1 MKKIFFW
8 LNCSRAFALPLTVMS
23 WLVVFLFALKSGG
36 NILNGVIALAGISF
50 AHLAGNMADDYID
63 YGVLSKDEKFMA
75 STVETK
81 CCFLRDGT
89 ITLNDLKKMIA
100 VCSLIAIIT
109 GIILFFRSGI
119 GVIWLMAAGGIL
131 TLTYAKF
138 SLIGMSEVIIGLL
151 FGPLMFEG
159 VWYVMKKSFSAEVFV
174 LSIAV
179 VMFTVAFLYIHTLL
193 DFDSDKTSH
202 KKTLCCRINDK
213 EKALDLFGVFVAA
226 GYISAMMFGFLS
238 ANPWVFLTLLTIPFA
253 VWVFL
258 LMKKYNNGTDKSCEN
273 FYFVLFK
280 ARDLMIIFS
289 ILMTFAILL

>member
-151 FGPLMFEG
+151 FGPLMF
-159 VWYVMKKSFSAEVFV
+159 
-174 LSIAV
+174 
-179 VMFTVAFLYIHTLL
+179 
-193 DFDSDKTSH
+193 
-202 KKTLCCRINDK
+202 
-213 EKALDLFGVFVAA
+213 
-226 GYISAMMFGFLS
+226 
-238 ANPWVFLTLLTIPFA
+238 
-253 VWVFL
+253 
-258 LMKKYNNGTDKSCEN
+258 
-273 FYFVLFK
+273 
-280 ARDLMIIFS
+280 
-289 ILMTFAILL
+289 